1 MLKKIHSEEHREA
14 VAIPS
19 LFHRANKIILDTLFP
34 IRCIMCES
42 DDAWICDK
50 CFKKIKLLEA
60 QACPYCEKNSTPAG
74 KICAFCREKFLAK
87 SKAIPLDHLVVA
99 AKYKEPGISHMIHL
113 FKYRFIQDLHEPLGR
128 IMVKSIIESN
138 LPLPDLIIPVP
149 LHKKRIRWRGFNQSE
164 LLANFISQNLA
175 QGFEIPVCTDI
186 LSRKKYTT
194 PQMKIKNYAQR
205 KKNLQNSF
213 VLGEG
218 KTTLIKDKKIL
229 LVDDVATTGSTIFE
243 CGRILKAGGAHK
255 IYASVVARQEWKN
268 VL

>member
-1 MLKKIHSEEHREA
+1 MLKKIPPGEHREA
-14 VAIPS
+14 ITTPP
-19 LFHRANKIILDTLFP
+19 LFQRANKIILDTLFP
-34 IRCIMCES
+34 IRCIVCES
-42 DDAWICDK
+42 CDVWICNK

-60 QACPYCEKNSTPAG
+60 QVCPYCEKNSTPAG
-74 KICAFCREKFLAK
+74 KICAFCKEKFLTK

-186 LSRKKYTT
+186 LSRKKYTI
-194 PQMKIKNYAQR
+194 PQMKIRNYSQR
-205 KKNLQNSF
+205 KKNLQNVF
-213 VLGEG
+213 VLDEE
-218 KTTLIKDKKIL
+218 KINLIKDKKIL
-229 LVDDVATTGSTIFE
+229 LIDDVATTGSTILE
-243 CGRILKAGGAHK
+243 CGRILKAGKAHK
-255 IYASVVARQEWKN
+255 IYASVIARQEWKN